1 MFLFCVFS
9 IIFLQ
14 ICCFIFE
21 NDEELLKIL
30 YLLIISFSCLTIF
43 VGIISGNFIAILWLF
58 ITYLYINNYSKL

>member
-1 MFLFCVFS
+1 MFLFCVFP

-58 ITYLYINNYSKL
+58 IAYLYINNYSKL